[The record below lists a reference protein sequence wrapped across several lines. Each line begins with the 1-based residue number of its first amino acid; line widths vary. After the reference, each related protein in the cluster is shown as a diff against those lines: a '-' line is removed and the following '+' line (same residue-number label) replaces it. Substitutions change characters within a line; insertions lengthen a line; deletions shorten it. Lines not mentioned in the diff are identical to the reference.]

1 LLAEDVLTE
10 LRSLGDPAAVAGMAR
25 FGIRSSKALGVS
37 TPVLRAMAKRIGR
50 DHALAQDLWRTGI
63 LEARAISSLVGDPQ
77 LVTEELMEA
86 WVVDFDSWAVC
97 DAACCNLFDK
107 TKFAWKKAL
116 AWSRREEEY
125 VKRAGYTLMA
135 ALAVHDKAAPD
146 EKFLRLLPAIRRG
159 ASDERNF
166 VKKAVNWALRQ
177 IGKRN
182 RKLNRAAILAARE
195 IRAMNSS
202 SARWIAAD
210 ALRELES
217 EAVRRRLKI

>member
-1 LLAEDVLTE
+1 
-10 LRSLGDPAAVAGMAR
+10 MAR

-37 TPVLRAMAKRIGR
+37 TPMLRAIAKRIGR

-63 LEARAISSLVGDPQ
+63 LEARAVASLIGDPK

-86 WVVDFDSWAVC
+86 WVADFDSWAVC
-97 DAACCNLFDK
+97 DGACCNLFDK

-116 AWSRREEEY
+116 EWSRRDEEY

-135 ALAVHDKAAPD
+135 ALAVHDKAAAD
-146 EKFLRLLPAIRRG
+146 EKFLRFLPAIRRG
-159 ASDERNF
+159 ATDERNF

-195 IRAMNSS
+195 IRHDRFAERAVDRGGCAAGAGERGGAAAVKGLGRSSWSRIPPGSS
-202 SARWIAAD
+202 SAA
-210 ALRELES
+210 S
-217 EAVRRRLKI
+217 